1 MGTVGEAA
9 GQKWLLG
16 GAARLSGSQA
26 PGSYHTGHPS
36 PTPSNSVLPPSAPT
50 IMNLLDSDGD
60 ERSEKFDLNF
70 VLETQKKSQQLI
82 DSTAEFEAE
91 MRDLAEKRKKKAAD
105 EAKVKSS
112 LQAVIVSLQLELN
125 SVKEQNTIL
134 RAQVASLKETQ
145 LVDRTVSKD
154 KAVSATT
161 DPGTS
166 GPLSD
171 PAHEAEDKLTEKK
184 KRPNQLAKAQSMLS
198 LRSFASPT
206 QASKEKSISRAAY
219 NVISGK
225 KTVPSARQL
234 NEIFNNPPKETLK
247 PRNPGPQRG
256 GTLGQKFKMF
266 GKTTKNNEDNAREAP
281 AA

>member
-1 MGTVGEAA
+1 
-9 GQKWLLG
+9 
-16 GAARLSGSQA
+16 
-26 PGSYHTGHPS
+26 
-36 PTPSNSVLPPSAPT
+36 
-50 IMNLLDSDGD
+50 MNLLDSDGD

-161 DPGTS
+161 DPETPQPVGQ
-166 GPLSD
+166 GPEHAFPSLVCQSD
-171 PAHEAEDKLTEKK
+171 PGLQGKVDFAGCLQCDQWEEDGSKRQTAQRDFRQSSEGNFEASQP
-184 KRPNQLAKAQSMLS
+184 R
-198 LRSFASPT
+198 
-206 QASKEKSISRAAY
+206 
-219 NVISGK
+219 
-225 KTVPSARQL
+225 PSARG
-234 NEIFNNPPKETLK
+234 NPWSKVQDVRKDYEE
-247 PRNPGPQRG
+247 QRG
-256 GTLGQKFKMF
+256 QC
-266 GKTTKNNEDNAREAP
+266 
-281 AA
+281 